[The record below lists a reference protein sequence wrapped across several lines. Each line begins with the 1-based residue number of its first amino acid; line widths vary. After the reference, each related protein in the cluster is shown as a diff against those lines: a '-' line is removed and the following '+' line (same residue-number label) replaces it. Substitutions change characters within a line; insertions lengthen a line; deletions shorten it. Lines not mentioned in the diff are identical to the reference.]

1 MKALTRFRRGIHIVI
16 FPISLAGA
24 FLGLV
29 PMAQAQVKFGN
40 GNTGVGHR
48 ALDSVTTGENNT
60 AIGTAALS
68 EDRSGSLN
76 TASGQWALRSNT
88 TGDGNVADGKSA
100 LRENTAG
107 RQNTATGLRAME
119 TNTTGDQNTASG
131 AFALRKVASSRFNTA
146 IGSHALEN
154 ATTGDNNI
162 ALGYTSGAALATG
175 SNNIDIG
182 NPGVAAED
190 GTIRIG
196 SASHV
201 RTFISGIS
209 GSVVTGAIVQVD
221 AAGQLGMAP
230 SAARF
235 KKDIKPMDKASEEL
249 FSLEP
254 VTFRYKEQI
263 DSTGKGQ
270 FGLVAEDVEKVNPDL
285 VVHDKEGEPYS
296 VRYDQVNAML
306 LNEFLKEHRKNEE
319 QQKQIDLLTAQFK
332 EQAALIQKIR
342 SKVALERDGRLA
354 VADNR

>member
-1 MKALTRFRRGIHIVI
+1 MKALIRFNQNV
-16 FPISLAGA
+16 PIATFLILLAL
-24 FLGLV
+24 LGLV

-119 TNTTGDQNTASG
+119 SNTTGDQNTASG
-131 AFALRKVASSRFNTA
+131 AFALRKIASSRFNTA

-162 ALGYTSGAALATG
+162 ALGYTSGVALATG

-190 GTIRIG
+190 STIRIG
-196 SASHV
+196 SASHI

-235 KKDIKPMDKASEEL
+235 KEEIKPMDKASEAL
-249 FSLEP
+249 FALEP
-254 VTFRYKEQI
+254 VTFRYKKAI
-263 DSTGKGQ
+263 DPAGKGQ

-285 VVHDKEGEPYS
+285 VVHDKEGNPNS

-306 LNEFLKEHRKNEE
+306 LNEFLKAHREIEE
-319 QQKQIDLLTAQFK
+319 QQKQIDVLTAQL
-332 EQAALIQKIR
+332 ERQAALIE
-342 SKVALERDGRLA
+342 KVSAKLELCHAPRLT
-354 VADNR
+354 VVDNQ